1 MNLIN
6 KQLDF
11 APGIERVV
19 KKNGFTPSFS
29 SVSLQVNNST
39 LFYLQIDVMISQTY
53 TSNMGVEELSISK
66 SILFCNSTLGHP
78 LIYLCEH
85 NGIKAC
91 H

>member
-11 APGIERVV
+11 SPGIERVV

-53 TSNMGVEELSISK
+53 TSNMGVEESTSLK
-66 SILFCNSTLGHP
+66 ILLFLHFE
-78 LIYLCEH
+78 EH
-85 NGIKAC
+85 FVL
-91 H
+91 